1 AGTYAITAS
10 GGSAANYDFSY
21 VPGTLTITRALLTVT
36 ADNATREYGLANPT
50 FTGSITGFRNGDT
63 ASVISGLTYG
73 TVATA
78 ASNVGTYAITGSGAT
93 ATNYDFAYV
102 PGTLTITKAL
112 LTVSADNATR
122 EYGLA
127 NPAFTGS
134 VTGFRNGDTASV
146 ISGLV
151 FGSVATIA
159 SNAGSYAITG
169 SGASATNYDF
179 TYAPGTLTI
188 TKALL
193 TVTADNASREYGLAN
208 PVFTGTISGLRNGD
222 TASVISGLVY
232 GSSATSGSS
241 VGSYAIT
248 GSGASATNYDFAY
261 VPGTLTITRALL
273 TVTADNASR
282 EYGLANPVFTGT
294 ISGLRNGD
302 TASVVSGLVYGTNAG
317 ISSNVGTYA
326 ITGSGG
332 SAANYDFAYVPGTLT
347 ITRALLTVTA
357 DGKTREYGLANPA
370 LTSTISGL
378 RNGDTASV
386 VSGLAL
392 ATPATQASGV
402 GSYAITASG
411 GSALN
416 YDFAYVPGTL
426 VINPATLTVAID
438 NKTRT
443 YGAPNP
449 ALTASITGFRNGD
462 TDQGVTGLRLTTGA
476 NARSNVGSYVITGS
490 GATAANY
497 RFDYVPG
504 ALTITKALLQV
515 RVNDARREYGLA
527 NPTFTASISG
537 FRNGENASVV
547 TGLTFGTTATIG
559 SDVGL
564 YAITASGGSAL
575 NYDFSYIPGRLTI
588 AQAQLLITADNKTM
602 TQGGRE
608 PILTVSYSGL
618 RNGDS
623 ASVVTGLVLRASGG
637 ANAAP
642 GQYIINASRGTAR
655 NYQITYRPGVMTV
668 LPAVAPPA
676 QDPPGTGG
684 APTPPVGT
692 APPVIVT
699 VPPVTLPIAGGNG
712 TPPSSS
718 TPPGSAAAPPAP
730 ADPTASVA
738 VPPII
743 AMPPQGSVTLPVSPD
758 STTPL
763 QLLQGLSAPLPML
776 LSPELRPAGEDD
788 RNGMPLGDG
797 QPGGCE
803 YISLCNGTAP
813 PLWTWQPAQ

>member
-1 AGTYAITAS
+1 
-10 GGSAANYDFSY
+10 
-21 VPGTLTITRALLTVT
+21 
-36 ADNATREYGLANPT
+36 
-50 FTGSITGFRNGDT
+50 GSITGFRNGDT

-676 QDPPGTGG
+676 QDPPGT
-684 APTPPVGT
+684 
-692 APPVIVT
+692 
-699 VPPVTLPIAGGNG
+699 
-712 TPPSSS
+712 
-718 TPPGSAAAPPAP
+718 
-730 ADPTASVA
+730 
-738 VPPII
+738 
-743 AMPPQGSVTLPVSPD
+743 
-758 STTPL
+758 
-763 QLLQGLSAPLPML
+763 
-776 LSPELRPAGEDD
+776 
-788 RNGMPLGDG
+788 
-797 QPGGCE
+797 
-803 YISLCNGTAP
+803 
-813 PLWTWQPAQ
+813 